1 MAYRVILVE
10 GNQQM
15 LERLSGV
22 IRSARGFELA
32 ARYQRAGDALG
43 QGSVFKP
50 DIVLLDIDSDDNV
63 SLLED
68 FVTTFREAS
77 VFASAENGRP
87 AIRRSLPR
95 PEPGGS

>member
-10 GNQQM
+10 GNQLM

-22 IRSARGFELA
+22 IRSAKEFELA

-50 DIVLLDIDSDDNV
+50 DIVLLDIDSNDNI

-68 FVTTFREAS
+68 FVSTFNTAS
-77 VFASAENGRP
+77 VFCLSAKWTP
-87 AIRRSLPR
+87 AD
-95 PEPGGS
+95 